1 MRTLQEQIGIR
12 VRELREQKGV
22 SQEALAATCGLHRTY
37 IGLIERGERNLSLA
51 VIEQIAAGL
60 GVAVGEL
67 FSEAEMAAAA
77 PQRAGKNNLPP
88 MNDVAAHL
96 STIRQIL
103 IEAKLTN
110 AERYEAAY
118 RTNSKKPQ
126 PKKS

>member
-51 VIEQIAAGL
+51 VIEQIATGL
-60 GVAVGEL
+60 AVAVGEL
-67 FSEAEMAAAA
+67 FSKAEM
-77 PQRAGKNNLPP
+77 PMPRPERAGKKRAPTPP
-88 MNDVAAHL
+88 MDVAAHL

-103 IEAKLTN
+103 INAKLTDT
-110 AERYEAAY
+110 ERYDAAY
-118 RTNSKKPQ
+118 RANLKKR
-126 PKKS
+126 S

>member
-1 MRTLQEQIGIR
+1 MRTLQEQIGVRI
-12 VRELREQKGV
+12 RELREHQSV

-67 FSEAEMAAAA
+67 FSMAEMPAAA
-77 PQRAGKNNLPP
+77 PQRGRKKTPAP
-88 MNDVAAHL
+88 MIDIAAHL

-103 IEAKLTN
+103 INAKITD
-110 AERYEAAY
+110 AERYDAAY
-118 RTNSKKPQ
+118 KANSK
-126 PKKS
+126 

>member
-1 MRTLQEQIGIR
+1 MRTLQEQIGVR
-12 VRELREQKGV
+12 VRELRERQGV

-67 FSEAEMAAAA
+67 FSKTEMPAAA
-77 PQRAGKNNLPP
+77 PQRGKKKVPVP

-96 STIRQIL
+96 STIRQVL
-103 IEAKLTN
+103 INAKLTD
-110 AERYEAAY
+110 AERYDAAY
-118 RTNSKKPQ
+118 KANSKKGT
-126 PKKS
+126 

>member
-1 MRTLQEQIGIR
+1 MRTLQEQIGVRI
-12 VRELREQKGV
+12 RELREHKSV

-67 FSEAEMAAAA
+67 FSQAEISGAAISRAA
-77 PQRAGKNNLPP
+77 KKKAPAP
-88 MNDVAAHL
+88 MTDVAAHL

-103 IEAKLTN
+103 INAKITD

-118 RTNSKKPQ
+118 RANSKKR
-126 PKKS
+126 S